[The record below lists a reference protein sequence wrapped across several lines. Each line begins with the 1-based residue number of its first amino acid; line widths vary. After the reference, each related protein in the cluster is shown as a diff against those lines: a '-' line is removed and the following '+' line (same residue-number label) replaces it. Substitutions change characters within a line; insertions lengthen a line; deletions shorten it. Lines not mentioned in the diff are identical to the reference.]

1 MHLRLRTQISSKYTT
16 PTSITFL
23 LLLQCIKQTKAHSH
37 IPSLWQ
43 YSFHAFRQAVN
54 PTIST
59 RNFTELLLHDFKKS
73 SRFFIPEFKSSFI
86 SSSMENDRT
95 LHFFSSFSSSLAN
108 NLFLFSRV
116 IISALVSCP
125 QKKETCHKTSWKY
138 SKIAFHERDN
148 SFKCVWIILTI
159 IPFFKSHNFHF
170 SVCFL
175 KSRPLWIENV
185 RQSNLLWLLRLYRFP
200 RFLSGV
206 GYKLKNKCNTVRN
219 TRLLRLLLYWELV
232 FLSHPVVT
240 SHPTCPARYFFH
252 KPRPILQAWEVFLL
266 CPGVYQ
272 GPITHSDIV
281 DLLTTHLLQINALET
296 VVSMSQAWNI
306 QFRVFDI

>member
-1 MHLRLRTQISSKYTT
+1 MATPKPNFGSDPLNLLLNVPYVCSLALGDFTLTDKIEVITLKGIRQRQDQVMHLRLRTQISSKYTT

-23 LLLQCIKQTKAHSH
+23 LLLQYIKQMKAHSH

-138 SKIAFHERDN
+138 SKMAFHERDN

-175 KSRPLWIENV
+175 KSRPL
-185 RQSNLLWLLRLYRFP
+185 
-200 RFLSGV
+200 
-206 GYKLKNKCNTVRN
+206 
-219 TRLLRLLLYWELV
+219 
-232 FLSHPVVT
+232 
-240 SHPTCPARYFFH
+240 
-252 KPRPILQAWEVFLL
+252 
-266 CPGVYQ
+266 
-272 GPITHSDIV
+272 
-281 DLLTTHLLQINALET
+281 
-296 VVSMSQAWNI
+296 
-306 QFRVFDI
+306 